1 MADFELTDLLIEL
14 EEIQRDRLQDLARGR
29 ELEDLLGFYEIPAH
43 LYSIKPEPSR
53 GRDDGLARRSIA
65 LFNFGLVEDLH
76 KPALIECLF
85 MMGHTPDFISEAL
98 GETIRHVAE
107 SLRGMVY
114 EHRARRAASLR
125 ENPQRFRLL

>member
-14 EEIQRDRLQDLARGR
+14 EEMQRDSLQEVARGR
-29 ELEDLLGFYEIPAH
+29 ELSDLLSFYDIPRH
-43 LYSIKPEPSR
+43 LYTLKAEPSN
-53 GRDDGLARRSIA
+53 GRDDGQARRTIA
-65 LFNFGLVEDLH
+65 LFNFGMVEDTQ

-85 MMGHTPDFISEAL
+85 MMGHSPDFISEAL

-107 SLRGMVY
+107 SLREMVQQ
-114 EHRARRAASLR
+114 HRARRAAQLR